1 MLLNDLWMIL
11 MTASAVA
18 GMLALVPVSN
28 RRVEPV
34 RNQGGGTTIT
44 PGTVF

>member
-18 GMLALVPVSN
+18 GLLALVPVTN
-28 RRVEPV
+28 RRAEPV

-44 PGTVF
+44 QGTNF